1 MAPQRIGI
9 VGAGAWGTALAM
21 VCRRAGRDVVLWA
34 REAEVVASINQQHV
48 NSIFLPGHRLDPAIS
63 ATADFAALNNVD
75 AVLLVTPAQA
85 LRSIARTVQTQL
97 APAVPVVL
105 CAKGIEASSGALM
118 SDIAIEVFAGRSVA
132 MLTGPTFAQEVA
144 RGLPTAVTLACA
156 DRAVGEELAAAL
168 ATQSFRPYWS
178 SDLTGAALGGAVKNV
193 LAIACGI
200 ADGRQLGD
208 NARAALLTRGFAEM
222 MRLGLAL
229 GAKRE
234 TLSGLAGLGDL
245 SLTCN
250 GGQSRNRS
258 FGVALGQGG
267 SAATLLGA
275 KPQVVEGVYTAA
287 AVVARAERAGVDMP
301 ICEAVDAIV
310 NRGAQIDATIGAL
323 LARPLRAE
331 HD

>member
-1 MAPQRIGI
+1 VALERIGI

-21 VCRRAGRDVVLWA
+21 VCRRAGREVILWA
-34 REAEVVASINQQHV
+34 REPQVVASINTQHV
-48 NSIFLPGHRLDPAIS
+48 NTIFLPGHRLDPAIQAS
-63 ATADFAALNNVD
+63 ASLEDLRDVD

-85 LRSIARTVQTQL
+85 LRAIAGRLRL
-97 APAVPVVL
+97 AASVPAIL

-118 SDIAIEVFAGRSVA
+118 SEVALEIFPDRPVA
-132 MLTGPTFAQEVA
+132 VLSGPTFAAEVA
-144 RGLPTAVTLACA
+144 RGLPTAITLACA
-156 DRAVGEELAAAL
+156 DRAIGEELAAAL
-168 ATQSFRPYWS
+168 ATPSFRPYWS
-178 SDLTGAALGGAVKNV
+178 GDLTGAALGGAVKNV

-208 NARAALLTRGFAEM
+208 NARAALLTRGFAEL

-234 TLSGLAGLGDL
+234 TLAGLAGLGDL

-267 SAATLLGA
+267 AAATLLA
-275 KPQVVEGVYTAA
+275 SRPQVVEGVYTAA
-287 AVVARAERAGVDMP
+287 AVVARAGRAGVEMP

-310 NRGAQIDATIGAL
+310 NRGAEIDATIGAL

-331 HD
+331 QD